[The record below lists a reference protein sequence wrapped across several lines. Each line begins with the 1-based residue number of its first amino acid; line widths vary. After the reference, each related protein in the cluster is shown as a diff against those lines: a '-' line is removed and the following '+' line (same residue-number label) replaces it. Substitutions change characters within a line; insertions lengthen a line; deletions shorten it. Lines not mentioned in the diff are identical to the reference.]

1 MIIYKYTGISANLD
15 DSLTNHRLFFNNPQ
29 NFNDPFDCNFILETD
44 CSAAEKTNYITT
56 NINMRR
62 QILPQPQI
70 DASVNQALNNHAS
83 WDQIINDS
91 KDRFLSR
98 IGVCCFSKTDENPLL
113 WAHYS
118 DKHKGVCLV
127 YDTLKDPSF
136 FDRVYSVKYRS
147 NYPRIN
153 FIKDRTRFD
162 ELVLTKSIDW
172 IYEQEVRVMKQVG
185 AQLYTFNADS
195 LIGIIFGCKTGIG
208 EVNRIKDLLTASG
221 YNIFTKKATLRQG
234 SFGIYFQDI

>member
-1 MIIYKYTGISANLD
+1 MILYKYTGISTNLD
-15 DSLTNHRLFFNNPQ
+15 DSLVHHRLYFNNPQ

-44 CSAAEKTNYITT
+44 CSATEKTNYITSSM
-56 NINMRR
+56 NG
-62 QILPQPQI
+62 QGFSQDQI
-70 DASVNQALNNHAS
+70 DAAVNKALNNPSS
-83 WDQIINDS
+83 WDQLINDG

-127 YDTLKDPSF
+127 FDTTKDTAF

-153 FIKDRTRFD
+153 FIKDRSRFD

-172 IYEQEVRVMKQVG
+172 IYEQEVRVMKDIG
-185 AQLYTFNADS
+185 AQLYDFNPNS
-195 LIGIIFGCKTGIG
+195 LIGVIFGCKTGIA
-208 EVNRIKDLLTASG
+208 EINRIKALLTANG
-221 YNIFTKKATLRQG
+221 YNLFTKKATLRQG
-234 SFGIYFQDI
+234 SFGIDFQDI